1 MWWNIIKDSKQVSR
15 TVGGIDW
22 EKETI
27 PEKDE
32 PKCKEKL
39 LAIQEALKDW
49 RPPNSKYKGGKHT
62 RGSNLSTKYL
72 YQDSPFKEYPNIT
85 NDRDW
90 LENKNEDYCRMI
102 IKYDSHWI
110 KDLSEEEACAFL
122 EKLKKF
128 NFNSDELLSD
138 TSISLITVNSSR
150 IPWDN
155 TTTHYSKHTRPHCI
169 ILYKHKG
176 DINVFYNLAVGDND
190 KDYADSTIRELLTL
204 IKQQL

>member
-49 RPPNSKYKGGKHT
+49 KPPNSKYKGGSHT
-62 RGSNLSTKYL
+62 RGSNISTNYL
-72 YQDSPFKEYPNIT
+72 YQDTPRSKPEVGNSKDEWI
-85 NDRDW
+85 
-90 LENKNEDYCRMI
+90 KNENMDFSTI
-102 IKYDSHWI
+102 LIQYDSHWI

-122 EKLKKF
+122 ESLKKF
-128 NFNSDELLSD
+128 NFNSDEMVSD
-138 TSISLITVNSSR
+138 TPISIISVSNNST
-150 IPWDN
+150 PWGESG
-155 TTTHYSKHTRPHCI
+155 HQYKHTRPHCI
-169 ILYKHKG
+169 ILYRHKRG
-176 DINVFYNLAVGDND
+176 IKGLYNLVVGDND
-190 KDYADSTIRELLTL
+190 KDYAESTIRELRAF